1 MYNQTKVV
9 KPSLWEKMKRIL
21 LLLVF
26 SQFLFF
32 GCTSLGKDFKTF
44 YEPEYKV
51 IDRGGMNVIVISK
64 ACSISPEQAISAAR
78 RTAEYHLRS
87 IIGSQTH
94 RKEFQTINHFILD
107 QKTCF
112 EVSARGLRSL

>member
-1 MYNQTKVV
+1 MQ
-9 KPSLWEKMKRIL
+9 RL
-21 LLLVF
+21 LIFLVLC
-26 SQFLFF
+26 QFFCN
-32 GCTSLGKDFKTF
+32 GCKSKSNDFKTF